1 MAETAKTPPAKTVPT
16 DGDVHAFVAAASPAA
31 RRRDAETLLDLME
44 RVTGERPVMW
54 GPSIVGFGRYS
65 YRYGSGRTGEW
76 PAASFSPRKAAT
88 TVYLMDGVQE
98 HADDLAAL
106 GPHTV
111 GKGCLYLKDLE
122 QVDLA
127 VLERVVSRSWHAL
140 GAGTDADADAGP
152 TGEVTP

>member
-1 MAETAKTPPAKTVPT
+1 MAETAKTAPT
-16 DGDVHAFVAAASPAA
+16 EADVHAFLAEASPAA
-31 RRRDAETLLDLME
+31 RRRDAGTLLALLE
-44 RVTGERPVMW
+44 RVTGEQPVMW
-54 GPSIVGFGRYS
+54 GPSIVGFGRYA

-88 TVYLMDGVQE
+88 TVYLMDGVE
-98 HADDLAAL
+98 AHADDLAAL

-127 VLERVVSRSWHAL
+127 VLERVLARSWRTLTAEPP
-140 GAGTDADADAGP
+140 GG
-152 TGEVTP
+152 VTA